1 MQAPTTHKVAR
12 IIVVWALRG
21 AGDAALIEAF

>member
-1 MQAPTTHKVAR
+1 MHTVAR

-21 AGDAALIEAF
+21 AGDAALIAAF